1 MRGVRFVAAS
11 AVLLA
16 TYLLG
21 SQFLGPSAVMYVPYY
36 ALLSLGR
43 VALVYFLALGVG
55 LGFGILAATNRG
67 AERVLV
73 PLFDIGQSVPILGYF
88 PIVLTF
94 LILTFPGGV
103 GNEIGAD
110 FLLFTAMEW
119 DIFFAVVGAVKA
131 IPSSVEEAARGYGF
145 GGTNHLRYVVIPAV
159 LPALLSGSVLAWNDG
174 WTFDVASEFVQFANS
189 AGRLTTYSV
198 TGLGSYI
205 QLATQQGHVLVSWYG
220 VLVMGEIIFIT
231 NQLVWHRLQ
240 DRVATRK
247 PLLASVIRPDL
258 QSPLRLRRRVRRIF
272 GLRMRQVV
280 QSVRVSEQI
289 GTRILAAV
297 FVAGILAVA
306 ALIYVRVPLGAFQGF
321 ADSLTQGGGQLG
333 NIPLYTLFTIGRLFA
348 AYVTCVSV
356 SLVCAVL
363 AVTRK
368 GFYRYFYPVYD
379 LGRSVPYLAV
389 FLPLF
394 VTLSGSI
401 PAGAAQ
407 EISGFILLLLSMIW
421 YLLFNV
427 VTAARALPAELT
439 EVSSLFGVKGWKR
452 VTDIILP
459 GVLPAFITGSLLA
472 WGGGWNVVIYSEYVQ
487 LAGQGAPHVLPG
499 LGYLLDNAA
508 YVLGDIPLVVFFLF
522 IMSGIVILLER
533 LVWRR
538 LLRRVE
544 RFGVEFN

>member
-1 MRGVRFVAAS
+1 VRGLRILAAS

-21 SQFLGPSAVMYVPYY
+21 SVFIGRQAVMNVPWY

-43 VALVYFLALGVG
+43 VAIVYFIALAVG
-55 LGFGILAATNRG
+55 LLFGILAATNKT

-73 PLFDIGQSVPILGYF
+73 PMFDIGQSVPILGYF

-94 LILTFPGGV
+94 LIILFPAGV
-103 GNEIGAD
+103 GNQIGAL

-119 DIFFAVVGAVKA
+119 DIFFGVVGAVKA

-145 GGTNHLRYVVIPAV
+145 SGTNYLRYVVLPAV
-159 LPALLSGSVLAWNDG
+159 LPALLSASVLAWNDG
-174 WTFDVASEFVQFANS
+174 WTFDAASEFVQFANS
-189 AGRLTTYSV
+189 AGTLTTYSV

-205 QLATQQGHVLVSWYG
+205 TSSLNAGNLAASWFG

-231 NQLVWHRLQ
+231 NQIIWHTLQ
-240 DRVATRK
+240 NRVATHK
-247 PLLASVIRPDL
+247 PLLASVIREDF
-258 QSPLRLRRRVRRIF
+258 QSPLRLRRRFRRIF
-272 GLRMRQVV
+272 SFRLR
-280 QSVRVSEQI
+280 QSGEAVRVRDQLS
-289 GTRILAAV
+289 TRAV
-297 FVAGILAVA
+297 AVIFVAILSLVGFLVYANLPISAVERFVA
-306 ALIYVRVPLGAFQGF
+306 ALTAPGGQIRNVPLY
-321 ADSLTQGGGQLG
+321 S
-333 NIPLYTLFTIGRLFA
+333 LFTVGRLLA
-348 AYVTCVSV
+348 AYLTCVAI

-363 AVTRK
+363 AVTK
-368 GFYRYFYPVYD
+368 KNFYRYFYPLYD

-394 VTLSGSI
+394 VTLHASL
-401 PAGAAQ
+401 PAGISQ
-407 EISGFILLLLSMIW
+407 EIASFTLLLLAMVW

-427 VTAARALPAELT
+427 VTAARALPTELT
-439 EVSSLFGVKGWKR
+439 EVSAVFGVQGWKR

-459 GVLPAFITGSLLA
+459 AVLPAFITGSLLA

-487 LAGQGAPHVLPG
+487 LAGQKTPYILPG

-508 YVLGDIPLVVFFLF
+508 YVLGDIALVVFFLF

-544 RFGVEFN
+544 KFGVEFD

>member
-1 MRGVRFVAAS
+1 VRGLRVLAAF

-16 TYLLG
+16 TYVLG
-21 SQFLGPSAVMYVPYY
+21 STFIGMSAVVDVPYY
-36 ALLSLGR
+36 ALLSLAR
-43 VALVYFLALGVG
+43 VGAVYFISLGVG
-55 LGFGILAATNRG
+55 LAFGILAATSKS

-88 PIVLTF
+88 PVVLTF
-94 LILTFPGGV
+94 LIIAFPHGV

-119 DIFFAVVGAVKA
+119 DIFFGVVGAVKN

-145 GGTNHLRYVVIPAV
+145 TGTNHLRYVVLPAV
-159 LPALLSGSVLAWNDG
+159 LPALLSASVLAWNDG

-189 AGRLTTYSV
+189 AGHLTTYSV

-205 QLATQQGHVLVSWYG
+205 ELATQQGHVDVSWYG
-220 VLVMGEIIFIT
+220 VLVMGEIIFIS
-231 NQLVWHRLQ
+231 NQLIWHNLQ
-240 DRVATRK
+240 NRVAAHK
-247 PLLASVIRPDL
+247 PVLASLIRPDL
-258 QSPLRLRRRVRRIF
+258 QSPLRLRNRFRRII
-272 GLRMRQVV
+272 GLRMRQGS
-280 QSVRVSEQI
+280 QAVRIADQI
-289 GTRILAAV
+289 STRV
-297 FVAGILAVA
+297 VA
-306 ALIYVRVPLGAFQGF
+306 ALFVVVLLLVGF
-321 ADSLTQGGGQLG
+321 LVYAHLPIGGLQRFVSALTKPGGQLE
-333 NIPLYTLFTIGRLFA
+333 NVPLYSLFTVGRLFA
-348 AYVTCVSV
+348 AYITCVAI
-356 SLVCAVL
+356 SLTCAVL
-363 AVTRK
+363 AVTK
-368 GFYRYFYPVYD
+368 KSFYRYFYPLYD
-379 LGRSVPYLAV
+379 LGRSVPYLAI

-394 VTLSGSI
+394 VTLHGSL
-401 PAGAAQ
+401 PAGVSQ
-407 EISGFILLLLSMIW
+407 EIASFTLLILAMVW

-427 VTAARALPAELT
+427 VTAARALPAELL
-439 EVSSLFGVKGWKR
+439 EVSSIFSVQGWRR

-459 GVLPAFITGSLLA
+459 AVLPAFITGSLLA

-487 LAGQGAPHVLPG
+487 LSGQSAPYVLPG

>member
-1 MRGVRFVAAS
+1 VRGLRVVAAF
-11 AVLLA
+11 AVLVA

-21 SQFLGPSAVMYVPYY
+21 ARFIGPSAMMSVPWY

-43 VALVYFLALGVG
+43 IAIVYLVALAVG
-55 LGFGILAATNRG
+55 LGFGILAATSRT
-67 AERVLV
+67 AERILV

-94 LILTFPGGV
+94 LIIVFPHGV
-103 GNEIGAD
+103 GNELGAL

-119 DIFFAVVGAVKA
+119 DIFFGVVGAVKA

-145 GGTNHLRYVVIPAV
+145 GGTNHLRYVVLPAV
-159 LPALLSGSVLAWNDG
+159 LPALLSASVLAWNDG
-174 WTFDVASEFVQFANS
+174 WTFDVAAEFVQFANS
-189 AGRLTTYSV
+189 AGSLTTYSV

-205 QLATQQGHVLVSWYG
+205 ELATQQGHIAVSWYG

-231 NQLVWHRLQ
+231 NQLIWHQLQ
-240 DRVATRK
+240 NRVATHK
-247 PLLASVIRPDL
+247 PVLASLIRPDVE
-258 QSPLRLRRRVRRIF
+258 SPLGLRRRFRRIF
-272 GLRMRQVV
+272 GLRMRQVA
-280 QSVRVSEQI
+280 QSVRVSQQI
-289 GTRILAAV
+289 STRV
-297 FVAGILAVA
+297 LAVIFMGV
-306 ALIYVRVPLGAFQGF
+306 LLVVGF
-321 ADSLTQGGGQLG
+321 LVYARLPIGGLTGFVSSLTESGGQVYNL
-333 NIPLYTLFTIGRLFA
+333 PLYSLFTIGRLLA
-348 AYVTCVSV
+348 AYLACVGI
-356 SLVCAVL
+356 SLLCAVL

-368 GFYRYFYPVYD
+368 GFSRYFYLLYD

-394 VTLSGSI
+394 VTLHGSLS
-401 PAGAAQ
+401 AAASQ
-407 EISGFILLLLSMIW
+407 EISSFILLMLAMIW

-427 VTAARALPAELT
+427 VTAARALPTELT
-439 EVSSLFGVKGWKR
+439 EVSAVFGVQGWRR

-459 GVLPAFITGSLLA
+459 AVLPAFITGSLLA

-487 LAGQGAPHVLPG
+487 FAGQSAPYVVPG

-508 YVLGDIPLVVFFLF
+508 YVLGDISLVIFFLF
-522 IMSGIVILLER
+522 VMSGIVILLER

>member
-1 MRGVRFVAAS
+1 MRGLRLSAGV
-11 AVLLA
+11 AVLVA

-21 SQFLGPSAVMYVPYY
+21 SFFLGQSAVQYVPAY

-43 VALVYFLALGVG
+43 VAAVYFIALAVG
-55 LGFGILAATNRG
+55 LIFGILAATNKT
-67 AERVLV
+67 AERILV

-88 PIVLTF
+88 PVVLTF
-94 LILTFPGGV
+94 LIVLFPAGV
-103 GNEIGAD
+103 GNELGAL

-119 DIFFAVVGAVKA
+119 DIFFGVIGAVKS

-145 GGTNHLRYVVIPAV
+145 SGTSHLRYVVLPAV
-159 LPALLSGSVLAWNDG
+159 LPALLSASVLAWNDG
-174 WTFDVASEFVQFANS
+174 WTFDVAAEFVQFANS
-189 AGRLTTYSV
+189 AGSLTTYSV

-205 QLATQQGHVLVSWYG
+205 QLALNGGDLASSWFG

-231 NQLVWHRLQ
+231 NQLIWHTLQ
-240 DRVATRK
+240 NRVAIHK
-247 PLLASVIRPDL
+247 PLLATVIREDFRT
-258 QSPLRLRRRVRRIF
+258 PLRLRRRFRRIF
-272 GLRMRQVV
+272 GFRLRQVG
-280 QSVRVSEQI
+280 QTVRVRNQI
-289 GTRILAAV
+289 STGVLAVV
-297 FVAGILAVA
+297 FVATLLVVGFLAYANLPIGAVEG
-306 ALIYVRVPLGAFQGF
+306 LVRGLTEPGGQVYLVPLY
-321 ADSLTQGGGQLG
+321 SLLTV
-333 NIPLYTLFTIGRLFA
+333 GRLLA
-348 AYVTCVSV
+348 AYLTCVAIT
-356 SLVCAVL
+356 LLCAVL
-363 AVTRK
+363 AVTK
-368 GFYRYFYPVYD
+368 KNFYRYFYPLYD

-394 VTLSGSI
+394 VTLHSAL
-401 PAGAAQ
+401 PAGASQ
-407 EISGFILLLLSMIW
+407 EIASFTLLLLAMVW

-427 VTAARALPAELT
+427 VTAARALPTELT
-439 EVSSLFGVKGWKR
+439 EVSAIFRVQGWRR

-459 GVLPAFITGSLLA
+459 AVLPAFITGSLLA
-472 WGGGWNVVIYSEYVQ
+472 WGGGWNVVIYSEYIQ
-487 LAGQGAPHVLPG
+487 LGGQGTPYVLPG

>member
-1 MRGVRFVAAS
+1 VRGLRVLAAF
-11 AVLLA
+11 AVLTA

-21 SQFLGPSAVMYVPYY
+21 SAFIGTSAVMYVPWY

-43 VALVYFLALGVG
+43 IAIVYFIALAVG
-55 LGFGILAATNRG
+55 LAFGILAATSRT
-67 AERVLV
+67 AERILV

-88 PIVLTF
+88 PVVLTF
-94 LILTFPGGV
+94 LILIFPHGL

-119 DIFFAVVGAVKA
+119 DIFFGVVGAVKN

-145 GGTNHLRYVVIPAV
+145 TGTNHLRYVVLPAV
-159 LPALLSGSVLAWNDG
+159 LPALLSASVLAWNDG
-174 WTFDVASEFVQFANS
+174 WTFDVASEFVRFANS
-189 AGRLTTYSV
+189 AGVLTTYSV

-205 QLATQQGHVLVSWYG
+205 ELATNQGHVAVSWYG

-231 NQLVWHRLQ
+231 NQLIWHQLQ
-240 DRVATRK
+240 NRVATHK
-247 PLLASVIRPDL
+247 PMLASVIRTDL
-258 QSPLRLRRRVRRIF
+258 QSPLGLRRRFRRIF
-272 GLRMRQVV
+272 GLRLRQVA
-280 QSVRVSEQI
+280 QTVRVSDQFS
-289 GTRILAAV
+289 TRVLAAV
-297 FVAGILAVA
+297 FVVVLVLVGFLVYARLPIGAV
-306 ALIYVRVPLGAFQGF
+306 QGF
-321 ADSLTQGGGQLG
+321 VEAITRSGGQLS
-333 NIPLYTLFTIGRLFA
+333 NVPLYSLFTIGRLFV
-348 AYVTCVSV
+348 AYVTCVGI
-356 SLVCAVL
+356 SLLCAVL
-363 AVTRK
+363 AVTK
-368 GFYRYFYPVYD
+368 KNFSRYFYPLYD
-379 LGRSVPYLAV
+379 LGRSVPYLAI

-394 VTLSGSI
+394 VTLHGSLS
-401 PAGAAQ
+401 AGFSQ
-407 EISGFILLLLSMIW
+407 EISSFILLMLAMVW

-427 VTAARALPAELT
+427 VTAARALPTELT
-439 EVSSLFGVKGWKR
+439 EVSAVFGVKGWKR

-459 GVLPAFITGSLLA
+459 AVLPAFITGSLLA

-487 LAGQGAPHVLPG
+487 LGGQSAPYVLPG

-538 LLRRVE
+538 LLKRVE